1 MKKETKND
9 RDILLIHFLMQH
21 KGRKNCVSSKD
32 ICEFL
37 TNKGYKTKPTS
48 LFPVIHSLMYERN
61 LPICYVSMKGYY
73 IAESDEDI
81 IPVILDLQ
89 KRINGF
95 QKHIDFL
102 KKFTKDGNA

>member
-1 MKKETKND
+1 
-9 RDILLIHFLMQH
+9 
-21 KGRKNCVSSKD
+21 
-32 ICEFL
+32 
-37 TNKGYKTKPTS
+37 
-48 LFPVIHSLMYERN
+48 
-61 LPICYVSMKGYY
+61 MKGYY